1 MEAADFAPLAAT
13 SKNTILR
20 FESGQYM
27 PRPSTVLEIDSVFR
41 KHGIFPTYTRDGEP
55 KGLFIGWQAYGYA
68 YPERTPVQHKSVDD
82 IAKHLRKYP
91 PPPGATRSWKGVD
104 PDAPAPP
111 PVENPVDSGDI
122 ARLEA
127 ETARLMAELERLRS
141 ETEDDEHD
149 F

>member
-1 MEAADFAPLAAT
+1 MEAVDFAPLAAT

-41 KHGIFPTYTRDGEP
+41 KHGIFPTFTREGEP
-55 KGLFIGWQAYGYA
+55 RGLFIGWQAYRYA
-68 YPERTPVQHKSVDD
+68 YPNYEVHHKSVEE
-82 IAKHLRKYP
+82 IAAHQRKYP
-91 PPPGATRSWKGVD
+91 PPPGAVRSWKGVD
-104 PDAPAPP
+104 PDAPVPP

-122 ARLEA
+122 ARMEA
-127 ETARLMAELERLRS
+127 EAARLMAELARLRG
-141 ETEDDEHD
+141 EDDEHD